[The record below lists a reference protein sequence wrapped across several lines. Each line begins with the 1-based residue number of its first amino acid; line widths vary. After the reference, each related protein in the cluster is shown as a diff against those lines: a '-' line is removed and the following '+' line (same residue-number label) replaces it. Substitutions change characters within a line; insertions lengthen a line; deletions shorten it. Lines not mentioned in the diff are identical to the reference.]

1 MKAATA
7 SSRVET
13 LPKFVR
19 SRPSRTR
26 AAFALVVAYL
36 SRAGI
41 VEADGF
47 GRTRGILAVT
57 AVEGDI
63 LGA

>member
-1 MKAATA
+1 LKAAA
-7 SSRVET
+7 SRVET
-13 LPKFVR
+13 LPMFVR
-19 SRPSRTR
+19 GRPSRTR

-41 VEADGF
+41 VEADEF
-47 GRTRGILAVT
+47 GRTLGIFAVT